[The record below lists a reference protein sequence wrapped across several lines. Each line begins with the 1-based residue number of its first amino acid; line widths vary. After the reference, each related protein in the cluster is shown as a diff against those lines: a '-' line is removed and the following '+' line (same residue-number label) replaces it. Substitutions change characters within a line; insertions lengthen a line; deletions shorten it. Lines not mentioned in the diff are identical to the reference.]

1 MRFKS
6 LCIRPIDVFLVVSL
20 GITSLFL
27 IGNILTEGALFEKCV
42 LSSTFLFSDYFYHIA
57 GSSDTSVMYSYGDP
71 YSFPPFAYFMYSLLW
86 SLNPYTDNESILN
99 WQNYRQAD
107 NAMVVFVVYSM
118 LCMMLLIYCIRQY
131 FRGGQEE
138 KYGLFF
144 PAALLL
150 SYPFM
155 CTSVQ
160 RGNVVVV
167 VALLLA
173 LAWLWMDSESRLKQE
188 MAMLFIAA
196 AAGFKLYPAIV
207 GAVYLKRKEWK
218 KAMRLIVYGL
228 AAVFVPFLFF
238 GGYRGMLDLIRT
250 LTGFA
255 SGISADKTNTVC
267 GMAKWLGLKLQM
279 TELQADA
286 FGMSINWLFFTVS
299 LLFFFLSKTKWQE
312 ALFLSGI
319 LVSFLPSNW
328 EYTLVYYLPV
338 LFLFLKEY
346 DGDLKQ
352 NRMGTNVWLIFHAI
366 GFGLVFS
373 VDFLMLY
380 YRYGLISGIFT
391 VTYLMIGA
399 NMLSILWERMK
410 PRRFLFAEAVRKG
423 GE

>member
-1 MRFKS
+1 MK
-6 LCIRPIDVFLVVSL
+6 LKKICGKPIDVFLVVSL
-20 GITSLFL
+20 GITLLFV
-27 IGNILTEGALFEKCV
+27 ICNIFTKGALFEKCV
-42 LSSTFLFSDYFYHIA
+42 MSSSFLFSDYFYHIA

-86 SLNPYTDNESILN
+86 GLNPYTDSESILN
-99 WQNYRQAD
+99 WQNYRDAD
-107 NAMVVFVVYSM
+107 NALVVFVVYSM
-118 LCMMLLIYCIRQY
+118 LCMMFLIYCIRQY
-131 FRGGQEE
+131 FGSGGEE
-138 KYGLFF
+138 KYGILL
-144 PAALLL
+144 PTALLV

-188 MAMLFIAA
+188 LAMLFIAA

-207 GAVYLKRKEWK
+207 GAVYIKRKEWK
-218 KAMRLIVYGL
+218 KALRLVIYGL
-228 AAVFVPFLFF
+228 AVIFIPFFFF
-238 GGYRGMLDLIRT
+238 GGYRGMNSLIHT
-250 LTGFA
+250 LTDFA
-255 SGISADKTNTVC
+255 TYVSADKTNTVC
-267 GMAKWLGLKLQM
+267 GMAKWLGLKLHM
-279 TELQADA
+279 TEISADT
-286 FGMSINWLFFTVS
+286 FGMMIGYLFFIVS

-328 EYTLVYYLPV
+328 EYTLVYYLPALL
-338 LFLFLKEY
+338 LFMKEY
-346 DGDLKQ
+346 DRDLSR
-352 NRMGTNVWLIFHAI
+352 NRAGTNVWLIFHTV

-391 VTYLMIGA
+391 VTYIMIGA
-399 NMLSILWERMK
+399 NMIRILYDLVKM
-410 PRRFLFAEAVRKG
+410 RRLKRTIGKRG
-423 GE
+423 R